1 VAKAQEASMSGVLAQ
16 TEAAVQRQVLQ
27 QVFDRYH
34 AAWEAKDPDA
44 IVALHTE
51 DSTFALRSGGA
62 RVRGRDGLRQ
72 HFAQIFRD
80 FPGYRAEVDRLL
92 LGRGHWVLEWT
103 MVVELPAAGGGTS
116 TARIDL
122 VDVVDVD
129 EAGLVTR
136 KDVWVDGVQQ
146 AAAYRSAGRTPGRST

>member
-1 VAKAQEASMSGVLAQ
+1 MSAVLAQ
-16 TEAAVQRQVLQ
+16 TEATVQRPVLQ

-44 IVALHTE
+44 IAALHTE
-51 DSTFALRSGGA
+51 DSTFALRSGGT
-62 RVRGRDGLRQ
+62 RVQGRGTLRQ
-72 HFAQIFRD
+72 HFAGIFAE
-80 FPGYRAEVDRLL
+80 FPGYRSEVRRLL
-92 LGRGHWVLEWT
+92 LGDGHWVLEWT
-103 MVVELPAAGGGTS
+103 MVVDLPDAAGGGTF

-129 EAGLVTR
+129 AAGLVTR

-146 AAAYRSAGRTPGRST
+146 AAAYRRAGRTP

>member
-1 VAKAQEASMSGVLAQ
+1 VAKVQEASMSGVLAQ
-16 TEAAVQRQVLQ
+16 PEVAVQR

-34 AAWEAKDPDA
+34 AAWEAKDADA
-44 IVALHTE
+44 IAALHTE

-62 RVRGRDGLRQ
+62 RVQGRAALRQ
-72 HFAQIFRD
+72 HFAQIFLE

-92 LGRGHWVLEWT
+92 LGDGHWVLEWA
-103 MVVELPAAGGGTS
+103 MVVELPAADGGTF

-146 AAAYRSAGRTPGRST
+146 AAAYRRAGRIP

>member
-1 VAKAQEASMSGVLAQ
+1 MSAVLAQ
-16 TEAAVQRQVLQ
+16 PEAAVQRQALQ
-27 QVFDRYH
+27 RAFDRYH

-62 RVRGRDGLRQ
+62 RVRGRAALRQ
-72 HFAQIFRD
+72 HFAQIFRE
-80 FPGYRAEVDRLL
+80 FAGYRAEVDRLL
-92 LGRGHWVLEWT
+92 LGDGHWVLEWT
-103 MVVELPAAGGGTS
+103 MVVDLPDVDGGS
-116 TARIDL
+116 FTARIDL

-129 EAGLVTR
+129 GTGLVTR

-146 AAAYRSAGRTPGRST
+146 AAAYRRAGRTH

>member
-1 VAKAQEASMSGVLAQ
+1 MSAVLAQ
-16 TEAAVQRQVLQ
+16 TEVTVQRQVLQ

-44 IVALHTE
+44 IAALHTE

-62 RVRGRDGLRQ
+62 RVQGRAALRQ
-72 HFAQIFRD
+72 HFVQIFLE
-80 FPGYRAEVDRLL
+80 FPDYQAEVDRLL
-92 LGRGHWVLEWT
+92 LGDGHWVLEWT
-103 MVVELPAAGGGTS
+103 MVVELPAVDGGTF
-116 TARIDL
+116 TARIAL
-122 VDVVDVD
+122 VDVVVVD

-146 AAAYRSAGRTPGRST
+146 AAAYRRAGRTP

>member
-1 VAKAQEASMSGVLAQ
+1 MSAVPAQ
-16 TEAAVQRQVLQ
+16 TEVTVQRHVLQ

-44 IVALHTE
+44 IAALHTD
-51 DSTFALRSGGA
+51 DSTFALRSGGT
-62 RVRGRDGLRQ
+62 RVRGRATLRQ
-72 HFAQIFRD
+72 HFAGIFAE
-80 FPGYRAEVDRLL
+80 FPGYRAEVHRLL
-92 LGRGHWVLEWT
+92 LGDGHWVLEWT
-103 MVVELPAAGGGTS
+103 MVVDLPAADGGTF

-129 EAGLVTR
+129 GSGLVTR

-146 AAAYRSAGRTPGRST
+146 AAAYRRAGRTP

>member
-1 VAKAQEASMSGVLAQ
+1 MSEVLAQ
-16 TEAAVQRQVLQ
+16 TEVTVPRQVLQ
-27 QVFDRYH
+27 HVFDRYH

-44 IVALHTE
+44 IAALHTE

-62 RVRGRDGLRQ
+62 RAQGRAALRQ
-72 HFAQIFRD
+72 HFAQIFRE

-92 LGRGHWVLEWT
+92 LGDGHWVLEWT
-103 MVVELPAAGGGTS
+103 MTVELPAADGGTF
-116 TARIDL
+116 TAHIDL

-129 EAGLVTR
+129 EDGLVTR

-146 AAAYRSAGRTPGRST
+146 AAAYRRAGRTP